1 MFFFL
6 FLDFLGEIFVIE
18 VFVFFG
24 GDFLEEGAK
33 VTRSSVLGAKNG
45 GIQEGTGGNFRM
57 EWI

>member
-1 MFFFL
+1 M

-18 VFVFFG
+18 VFVFFW